1 MLVNEL
7 NLRYLSVS
15 AESVLPVVRHAN
27 IEGQEVEF
35 KITAF
40 QSRFGSGK
48 KTVISGSV
56 KRADNGTEKILENA
70 DIEKVRRVCSSLCEL
85 TTTGRTSERKPRAP
99 KEQTE
104 VKKLSETLKV
114 ARRVS
119 SACCWLNINADQLRA
134 AFKDA
139 RKIDRENARKA
150 LQARAVNPILERVAK
165 LTPEERALLLAS
177 LQ

>member
-56 KRADNGTEKILENA
+56 KRADNGTEKLLENA
-70 DIEKVRRVCSSLCEL
+70 DIEKVRRVVASLCEL
-85 TTTGRTSERKPRAP
+85 TSSGRTSERKPRAP
-99 KEQTE
+99 KGQSE
-104 VKKLSETLKV
+104 VEKLRQALAV
-114 ARRVS
+114 ARRLPKEWVKIDPNKLR
-119 SACCWLNINADQLRA
+119 SAFI
-134 AFKDA
+134 DA
-139 RKIDRENARKA
+139 RKKDRM
-150 LQARAVNPILERVAK
+150 PAK
-165 LTPEERALLLAS
+165 LAS
-177 LQ
+177 LSELDSDKQLKAYELLKKAGLI